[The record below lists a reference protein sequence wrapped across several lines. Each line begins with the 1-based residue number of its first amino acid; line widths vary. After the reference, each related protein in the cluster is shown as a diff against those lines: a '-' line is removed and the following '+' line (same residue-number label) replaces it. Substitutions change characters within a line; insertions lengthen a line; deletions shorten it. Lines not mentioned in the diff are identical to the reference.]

1 MHMSHL
7 AGVDLNL
14 LPLLSA
20 LLAERQL
27 TRAARRVGLS
37 QPAASRALARLRI
50 LLDDPLLVR
59 TGASYTL
66 TPRAEALREPVRR
79 AVASVEAALAPQA
92 AFEPANAE
100 RVLRVYADDY
110 TSLVVLTPLIALLA
124 ERAPRMQ
131 LEVLPARS
139 NALERLQRAEI
150 DCCFTA
156 ATARVPRGLELD
168 RLGDDGF
175 VCMVSKK
182 HPFARRAPDLPAF
195 LRARHALIAPS
206 GQRGGFVDDALK
218 QVGERRHVS
227 LLLPHFLVMPFA
239 VASSDLVVTVA
250 ERLARVFA
258 GQLPVAIFAPPI
270 ELPRFTIAG
279 YWHERAADDPAL
291 VWLRAQTQS
300 LGITAAVSGDY
311 SRSTRQACGVTP
323 EKRRKTRV
331 K

>member
-1 MHMSHL
+1 MHMSYL
-7 AGVDLNL
+7 AGIDLNL

-37 QPAASRALARLRI
+37 QPAASRALGRLRL

-59 TGASYTL
+59 SGASYTL

-79 AVASVEAALAPQA
+79 AVASLEAALAPQRSFDPKQA
-92 AFEPANAE
+92 G

-110 TSLVVLTPLIALLA
+110 TSLVVLTPLIARLA
-124 ERAPRMQ
+124 EQAPRMQ

-139 NALERLQRAEI
+139 DGLERLQRGEI
-150 DCCFTA
+150 DCVFTA
-156 ATARVPRGLELD
+156 ATARAPSGLELD

-182 HPFARRAPDLPAF
+182 HPFARRAPDLQAF

-206 GQRGGFVDDALK
+206 GRRGGFVDDALK
-218 QVGERRHVS
+218 QVGERRNVA

-239 VASSDLVVTVA
+239 IAASDLVVTLA
-250 ERLARVFA
+250 ERIARVFA
-258 GQLPVAIFAPPI
+258 HKLPVKIFTPPL

-279 YWHERAADDPAL
+279 YWHERSHDDPAL
-291 VWLRAQTQS
+291 EWLRAQTQA
-300 LGITAAVSGDY
+300 LGITSSQPGRGRP
-311 SRSTRQACGVTP
+311 RSC
-323 EKRRKTRV
+323 
-331 K
+331 